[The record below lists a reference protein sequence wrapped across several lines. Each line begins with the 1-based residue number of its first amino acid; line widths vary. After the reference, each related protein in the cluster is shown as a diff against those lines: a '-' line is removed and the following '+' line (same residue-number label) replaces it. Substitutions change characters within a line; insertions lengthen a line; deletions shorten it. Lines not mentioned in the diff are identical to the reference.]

1 MKPNKLPLFE
11 LMIGDE
17 ETDEIFAIS
26 WVESPAI
33 ELDFQYFGKE
43 LIQFA
48 EVSKEKRLVMGP
60 ILVPNKRIF
69 RVDGEGKEYEVYFKP
84 ETVRRLSQMYLEK
97 KYTDSATIEH
107 DTKKIKG
114 INLVES
120 WIVDNKFQDKSKAFG
135 FQVPEGTWMGV
146 FRVDESPEGKNI
158 WDDYVKTGKVKGFS
172 IEGMF
177 EHSLVA
183 AAKVEEQ
190 LWNKDIKELDEEE
203 AQILLGKIK
212 AIISKDKRYKGKQRI
227 EMESYSDYGDGIRNN
242 AKRGIELNEKN
253 GNKCATQTG
262 KVRAQQLAGGQPI
275 SLETIK
281 RMYSYLSRAAEY
293 YDETDTTAC
302 GTISY
307 LLWGGKAALSWSRNK
322 LRELGEL
329 VEGES
334 PSFPQGSTYPGEAAK
349 GKKKYK
355 SPALFAEAGCPPATQ
370 DVELNLEN
378 RQKAI
383 DEAMYGPLDIK
394 NPGDYWE
401 TIAEKWD
408 VPVEEAKGEICGNCA
423 AFNVT
428 KKVLNCIAEGIG
440 GEDAWDVVEAGDLG
454 YCEIYKFKCNANRSC
469 FAHIDGGPITD

>member
-17 ETDEIFAIS
+17 ATDEIFAIS
-26 WVESPAI
+26 LVESPAI

-43 LIQFA
+43 LIRFA
-48 EVSKEKRLVMGP
+48 EVNKDKRLIMGP

-69 RVDGEGKEYEVYFKP
+69 RIDGEGKEYEVYFKP

-146 FRVDESPEGKNI
+146 FRVDESPAGKNI

-190 LWNKDIKELDEEE
+190 LWSKDINELDEEE

-212 AIISKDKRYKGKQRI
+212 AIISKDKRYKGKQRV
-227 EMESYSDYGDGIRNN
+227 EMESYSDYGDGIKNN

-262 KVRAQQLAGGQPI
+262 KVRAQQLANGEPI
-275 SLETIK
+275 SVETIK

-322 LRELGEL
+322 LRELGVLQEN
-329 VEGES
+329 EAQ
-334 PSFPQGSTYPGEAAK
+334 PSITSTYPGEAAGDK
-349 GKKKYK
+349 KKKKYV
-355 SPALFAEAGCPPATQ
+355 SPALLEVEDGELNILGYHTKNFKLCPGAIGLFNHLIEMPMDDDTIGMVRSAAQIADNVFHLENIAIESGIATQ
-370 DVELNLEN
+370 HQYEEAVILVDDFKDLMHE
-378 RQKAI
+378 I
-383 DEAMYGPLDIK
+383 DEEVGMMHDVSFMDGHIEKIK
-394 NPGDYWE
+394 SYV
-401 TIAEKWD
+401 K
-408 VPVEEAKGEICGNCA
+408 
-423 AFNVT
+423 
-428 KKVLNCIAEGIG
+428 
-440 GEDAWDVVEAGDLG
+440 
-454 YCEIYKFKCNANRSC
+454 
-469 FAHIDGGPITD
+469 

>member
-17 ETDEIFAIS
+17 ATDEIFAIS
-26 WVESPAI
+26 LVESPAI

-43 LIQFA
+43 LIRFA
-48 EVSKEKRLVMGP
+48 EVNKDKRLIMGP

-69 RVDGEGKEYEVYFKP
+69 RVDGEGKNYEVYFKP

-107 DTKKIKG
+107 DTKKVKG

-120 WIVDNKFQDKSKAFG
+120 WIVDNKLQDKSKAYG

-190 LWNKDIKELDEEE
+190 LWSKDINELDEEE
-203 AQILLGKIK
+203 AEILLGKIK

-262 KVRAQQLAGGQPI
+262 KVRAQQLANGDPI

-281 RMYSYLSRAAEY
+281 RMHSYLSRAETY

-329 VEGES
+329 VEAEGN
-334 PSFPQGSTYPGEAAK
+334 PSITSSYPGEAAGTK
-349 GKKKYK
+349 KKKKYT
-355 SPALFAEAGCPPATQ
+355 SPAMFAIEKPNINVFGYHTRYFGICPGAQSLFEHLITMPVDEETVGMIRSAAQVADNVFRKESEVIEAGVASVH
-370 DVELNLEN
+370 DYEEVLFLVEDFKDILHE
-378 RQKAI
+378 I
-383 DEAMYGPLDIK
+383 DEEVGMVH
-394 NPGDYWE
+394 
-401 TIAEKWD
+401 D
-408 VPVEEAKGEICGNCA
+408 VSFMDG
-423 AFNVT
+423 
-428 KKVLNCIAEGIG
+428 
-440 GEDAWDVVEAGDLG
+440 
-454 YCEIYKFKCNANRSC
+454 
-469 FAHIDGGPITD
+469 HIDKVKEYVSQ

>member
-17 ETDEIFAIS
+17 ATDEIFAIS
-26 WVESPAI
+26 LVESPAI

-43 LIQFA
+43 LIRFA
-48 EVSKEKRLVMGP
+48 EVSKAKRLIMGP

-107 DTKKIKG
+107 DTKKVKG

-190 LWNKDIKELDEEE
+190 LWSKNINELTEEE
-203 AQILLGKIK
+203 AKIVL
-212 AIISKDKRYKGKQRI
+212 SKI
-227 EMESYSDYGDGIRNN
+227 VETLE
-242 AKRGIELNEKN
+242 
-253 GNKCATQTG
+253 
-262 KVRAQQLAGGQPI
+262 QPSI
-275 SLETIK
+275 PNS
-281 RMYSYLSRAAEY
+281 S
-293 YDETDTTAC
+293 
-302 GTISY
+302 
-307 LLWGGKAALSWSRNK
+307 
-322 LRELGEL
+322 
-329 VEGES
+329 
-334 PSFPQGSTYPGEAAK
+334 YPGEAAGDK
-349 GKKKYK
+349 KKKKYV
-355 SPALFAEAGCPPATQ
+355 SPALLAEDGSILGFKPRHFDICPGAVATFKHLVSMPIDDETAGMIRSAAIVADEVFRIEKEVIQRGSATEEQ
-370 DVELNLEN
+370 LLAVMQIVKDFKDIIHE
-378 RQKAI
+378 I
-383 DEAMYGPLDIK
+383 DEEVGMVHDVSYMDGHI
-394 NPGDYWE
+394 
-401 TIAEKWD
+401 EK
-408 VPVEEAKGEICGNCA
+408 VREYV
-423 AFNVT
+423 
-428 KKVLNCIAEGIG
+428 
-440 GEDAWDVVEAGDLG
+440 
-454 YCEIYKFKCNANRSC
+454 S
-469 FAHIDGGPITD
+469 